1 MHLADQIILKG
12 KTIGDRTTFTI
23 WTEPEDKYRLKSLKG
38 ECWINPR
45 KQIEALSLQSDLIK
59 DKRSLKKKKICVG
72 IIAYNSD
79 RTWERKWVLRPEKG
93 ISS

>member
-45 KQIEALSLQSDLIK
+45 KQIEALSLQSDPEPSADSEFLHLLRI
-59 DKRSLKKKKICVG
+59 SEFL
-72 IIAYNSD
+72 APQ
-79 RTWERKWVLRPEKG
+79 VL
-93 ISS
+93 

>member
-38 ECWINPR
+38 ECWTNPR

-59 DKRSLKKKKICVG
+59 DKRSLKKKK
-72 IIAYNSD
+72 D
-79 RTWERKWVLRPEKG
+79 MRRHHRL
-93 ISS
+93 